1 MYIVN
6 HSHRPAGADRHV
18 TLRQWVEVLLASE
31 RFGAAADDIRDA
43 ATRKIQPAAKRGI
56 V

>member
-31 RFGAAADDIRDA
+31 QLGAAADDIRYA
-43 ATRKIQPAAKRGI
+43 AAKRI
-56 V
+56 QPRPNAE